1 MKKLAI
7 KIAFL
12 SLLLFIAV
20 PVFKMQVNIHK
31 LDEKREELK
40 KQSEYAADKLE
51 NAKEK
56 LERIQSGDVEVLKEI
71 ARDSIGLYDPAE
83 EIILNDITD

>member
-12 SLLLFIAV
+12 SLLLFISV
-20 PVFKMQVNIHK
+20 PIFKMQVNIHK
-31 LDEKREELK
+31 LDEKKQELQ

-56 LERIQSGDVEVLKEI
+56 LERIQSGDEEVLKEI

>member
-20 PVFKMQVNIHK
+20 PIFKMQVNIHK
-31 LDEKREELK
+31 LDEKKAELQ

-56 LERIQSGDVEVLKEI
+56 LERIQSGDEEVLKEI

>member
-12 SLLLFIAV
+12 SLLLFISV
-20 PVFKMQVNIHK
+20 PIFKMQVNIHK
-31 LDEKREELK
+31 LDEKKAELQ

-56 LERIQSGDVEVLKEI
+56 LERIQSGDEEVLKEI

>member
-20 PVFKMQVNIHK
+20 PIFKMQVNIHA
-31 LDEKREELK
+31 LDEKKQELQ

-56 LERIQSGDVEVLKEI
+56 LERIQSGDEEVLKEI